1 MKLIHLSDGRIIN
14 PAAISV
20 VTPMGGQKNKYI
32 VKTLTGT
39 ELQSVPKDEFDSQLA
54 TIESSKD
61 VKGEWNLLITR
72 LTRAV
77 EQLSVRIPTSIR
89 MHM

>member
-1 MKLIHLSDGRIIN
+1 MKFIHLSDGRIIN

-20 VTPMGGQKNKYI
+20 VTPMVGENKYI
-32 VKTLTGT
+32 VKTLTGM

-61 VKGEWNLLITR
+61 VKGEWNFLITR